1 MASAIIVAAGS
12 SRRMGFDK
20 LMAPLAG
27 VPVLQHSAHAFAS
40 SPLIH
45 ELILVCPEERF
56 GQLDFSDCDCTVKR
70 VDGGSDRHHSVAQ
83 GLEVLDSDSEYIAV
97 HDGARPLITH
107 HQIAA
112 VLLAAREHG
121 AATSARRVTETLKRA
136 DSQQFVC
143 GAVDREHLWLMET
156 PQIFRRDLLLSAYRA
171 VEQSGQLVTDEV
183 SALEMISIPT
193 YLVPNPSP
201 NLKITFPEDI
211 ALAELLLAAHGASFP
226 CKTTST
232 LS

>member
-27 VPVLQHSAHAFAS
+27 APVLQHSAIAFAS
-40 SPLIH
+40 SPDIQ

-56 GQLDFSDCDCTVKR
+56 NQLDFSACHCVVKR
-70 VDGGSDRHHSVAQ
+70 VDGGQDRHHSVAN
-83 GLEVLDSDSEYIAV
+83 GLAALDGSSEYVAV

-107 HQIAA
+107 QQIAA
-112 VLLAAREHG
+112 VLSAAQEHG
-121 AATSARRVTETLKRA
+121 AATSARRVTETVKRA
-136 DSQQFVC
+136 DHRQFVRE
-143 GAVDREHLWLMET
+143 AVDRDDLWLMET
-156 PQIFRRDLLLSAYRA
+156 PQIFRKNLLLEAYRA
-171 VEQSGQLVTDEV
+171 VECSGFLVTDEV

-193 YLVPNPSP
+193 FLVPNPSP

-211 ALAELLLAAHGASFP
+211 ALAELLLAPHSV
-226 CKTTST
+226 
-232 LS
+232 